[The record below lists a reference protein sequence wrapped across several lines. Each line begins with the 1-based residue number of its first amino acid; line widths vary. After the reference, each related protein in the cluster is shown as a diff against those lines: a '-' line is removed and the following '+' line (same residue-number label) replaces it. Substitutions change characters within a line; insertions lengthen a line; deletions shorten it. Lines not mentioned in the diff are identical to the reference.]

1 MKKQDKKTKSKPKNF
16 KKAMV
21 STLRYTKKYN
31 FLLII
36 AIVLAICS
44 SIFTLLGPNKISDIT
59 SIINKGV
66 SYSYV
71 LSDTEMSELET
82 NGETSLDIDLTN
94 YKNLEMDYEGT
105 KINVSI
111 EGFVLKTDGVDA
123 LTFTLLCKIGEY
135 DRSFDYVVGITDL
148 NNEKVLN
155 FEDSNFGIS
164 LENEVYSI
172 WFNTSTK
179 IDLQEVVKI
188 GTFLIVIYALSLLC
202 GYIQNYVMAVVTA
215 KVGLKMRD
223 DISKKINKLP
233 FKYLDATQ
241 KGDILSRVTNDV
253 DTVATSLSNS
263 AGTLVG
269 AIVLL
274 LGSLFMMFYTQP
286 IMALSAIGAS
296 VIGFVLLA
304 VIMKN
309 SQKYYDEQQ
318 QDLGDLNGH
327 IEEVYTGH
335 NVIRAYNASNK
346 FKKEF
351 NNINKKLYTSGWKSQ
366 FMGGLMPP
374 LMGFIGNFG
383 YVVVCIVGAIMA
395 SNGTIGFG
403 VIVAFM
409 IYIRLFTQPFSQIAQ
424 ALARL
429 QSAAAASER
438 VFEILD
444 EKEIANEDNL
454 TGKVENVKG
463 NVEFDHVSFGYD
475 KDKTIIKDFSASIK
489 AGQKV
494 AIVGPTGA
502 GKTTL
507 VNLLMKFYDIDSGD
521 IRIDGVS
528 IKDIKREDIHNMF
541 GMVLQDTWLFE
552 ASVIDNLKYNN
563 ENVTYDQIKEACKV
577 CGIHHFIKTLPN
589 GYDTILDDNT
599 SISAGQ
605 KQLLTIARAMI
616 QNSPMLILDEATSS
630 VDTRTELLI
639 QNAMDTLTKNRTSFV
654 IAHRLSTIKNADL
667 ILVLRDGDIV
677 EKGTHE
683 ELLKLNG
690 FYSEL
695 YKSQFEEE

>member
-1 MKKQDKKTKSKPKNF
+1 MKKQDKKMKSKPKNF

-21 STLRYTKKYN
+21 STLKYTKKYN
-31 FLLII
+31 FLLIL
-36 AIVLAICS
+36 AIILAICS

-59 SIINKGV
+59 TIINKGV
-66 SYSYV
+66 SYSYT
-71 LSDTEMSELET
+71 LSESEMSSLEET
-82 NGETSLDIDLTN
+82 GETSLDIDVSN

-105 KINVSI
+105 KVTVSI
-111 EGFVLKTDGVDA
+111 EGFTLKSDGVDT

-135 DRSFDYVVGITDL
+135 DRSFDYVASITDL

-164 LENEVYSI
+164 VENSNYSI

-179 IDLQEVVKI
+179 IDLDQVVKI

-202 GYIQNYVMAVVTA
+202 GYLQNYIMAVVTA

-223 DISKKINKLP
+223 DISIKINKLP

-269 AIVLL
+269 AVVLL

-286 IMALSAIGAS
+286 IMALSAIASS

-346 FKKEF
+346 FKKQF
-351 NNINKKLYTSGWKSQ
+351 NDINKQLYTSGWKSQ

-374 LMGFIGNFG
+374 LMGFVGNFG
-383 YVVVCIVGAIMA
+383 YVVVCIVGAILA
-395 SNGTIGFG
+395 ANGTIGFG

-409 IYIRLFTQPFSQIAQ
+409 IYIRLFTQPFSQLAQ

-444 EKEIANEDNL
+444 EQEIANEDDL
-454 TGKVENVKG
+454 TGKVENVQG
-463 NVEFDHVSFGYD
+463 NVEFEHVSFGYD

-489 AGQKV
+489 SGQKV

-507 VNLLMKFYDIDSGD
+507 VNLLMKFYEIDSGD
-521 IRIDGVS
+521 IKIDGVS
-528 IKDIKREDIHNMF
+528 IKDIKREDIHKMF

-639 QNAMDTLTKNRTSFV
+639 QNAMDTLTKGRTSFV

-667 ILVLRDGDIV
+667 ILVLKDGDIV

-683 ELLKLNG
+683 ELLKQNG